1 MGDDPRR
8 LCPALMNE
16 VAQLPIVVL
25 DIGLTCPN
33 RLSLEPEHAHVK
45 SNLPL
50 LCQLVGTTRILGQED
65 ADDADSSG
73 EPHGIRQGYS
83 SSDWVSPCRPTCGID
98 SPHIHSLGRHPLRAS
113 ALTLDPRGRL
123 SSRRSEC
130 SRSWLLKQACQD
142 GDRQP

>member
-8 LCPALMNE
+8 LCSALMNE

-25 DIGLTCPN
+25 DIGLTRPH

-50 LCQLVGTTRILGQED
+50 LCQFVGTTRILGQED

-73 EPHGIRQGYS
+73 EPHGIDKVIHRKIGYLMAVRVAALIAHTFTPS
-83 SSDWVSPCRPTCGID
+83 VGTLSA
-98 SPHIHSLGRHPLRAS
+98 RA
-113 ALTLDPRGRL
+113 L
-123 SSRRSEC
+123 
-130 SRSWLLKQACQD
+130 
-142 GDRQP
+142 